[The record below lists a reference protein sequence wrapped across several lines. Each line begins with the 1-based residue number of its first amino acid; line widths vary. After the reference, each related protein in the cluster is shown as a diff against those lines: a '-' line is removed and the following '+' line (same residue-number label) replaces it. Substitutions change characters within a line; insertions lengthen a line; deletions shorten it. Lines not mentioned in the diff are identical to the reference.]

1 MEIGLVKRVD
11 IDQEMQQSYLDYA
24 MSVIVARALPDARDG
39 LKPVQRRIL
48 YGMYDMGLR
57 ADSSY
62 KKSARIVGEVL
73 GKYHP
78 HGDQTVYEAMARM
91 AQDFSM
97 RYPLVDGQGNFGSVD
112 GDPPA
117 AMRYTEARLTPAAV
131 DILVQ
136 LDRDTIDF
144 TRNFDDSLN
153 EPDVL
158 PAAIPNLLV
167 NGASG
172 IAVGMATS
180 IPPHNMGEVID
191 ALNYLLERWES
202 QEDVTVSDLM
212 KYVKGPD
219 FPTGGII
226 LHENNG
232 EDLLSAYAT
241 GRGKVTLRG
250 KIHLEEMGR
259 GKNRIIITELPYQ
272 INKSSLIERIAELVR
287 EGGLEGISDLRDE
300 SDRQGMRI
308 VIELNKVAA
317 TENLL
322 RDLYRRTPLQ
332 STFRISLLALVDG
345 EPHMLSLKQALR
357 VYLEHRI
364 TVVRRRSEFDL
375 AKAKARAHILEGLRV
390 ALNNLDEV
398 ISLIRKAQ
406 DVEDARGKLMKR
418 FKLTELQANAILE
431 MQLRRLAALERR
443 KIELEYKEVHE
454 LIGELEGLLHSPK
467 KLRLVVGDELK
478 AMKIAYSDRRRT
490 QIVAL
495 KDGAEMRT
503 LLTTHDLMPTQNVWV
518 GVTADGLIGRTT
530 GDTLPRW
537 SGRNAPHWVYAT
549 NTHQTLF
556 LAASD
561 GRAAAIAVQ
570 SLPEVERFEDGV
582 PLRKVS
588 PFEEEQKLVLLFSAP
603 TRLEE
608 NDEHYIVT
616 VSRAGLVKKS
626 SVRDLPG
633 PSTQLFSLAKVNAG
647 DEIGWAV
654 LTDGNSELL
663 LATRKGMVIRFTEED
678 VRPMGLVAAG
688 VNGIKLASSDQLI
701 GAARIL
707 PEFDLLLVGKDGK
720 AWRLPTAQL
729 PVQGRYGQG
738 VMACKP
744 QPGAELIALAYSH
757 AGQEVVIQLKDAAN
771 KVETIGAI
779 PAGRRQSTARQLITL
794 KPGDQITGLTLIE
807 DGLAYWEK
815 RQVKPQKRTRRVAVP
830 ENQADQLALPL
841 DGLAA
846 RKQGAA
852 APKKEAVGKQKTEPA
867 AKASKTAAEKPKDAT
882 TPRLKTAAAR
892 TKRAAATPKPSV
904 KTVSKPAAVKA
915 KTATTAPSTVKTNAT
930 KAAPKTRTTAA
941 KTTTKV
947 ATGAKLPAKK
957 AAKAVAS
964 KPSGKSSTTVSKT
977 TKTSKTTKSSTK
989 PASKPAAKTT
999 TRPPTKLTVATKK
1012 PAVKKPTAGTGKAGS
1027 VKTPKTQVRKP
1038 KTTTK

>member
-1 MEIGLVKRVD
+1 MEIGLVKNVD

-78 HGDQTVYEAMARM
+78 HGDQTVYEAMARL

-97 RYPLVDGQGNFGSVD
+97 RYALVDGQGNFGSVD

-131 DILVQ
+131 DILAQ

-144 TRNFDDSLN
+144 SRNFDDSLN

-180 IPPHNMGEVID
+180 IPPHNLGEVID
-191 ALNYLLERWES
+191 ALNYLLERWEV

-212 KYVKGPD
+212 KFVKGPD

-226 LHENNG
+226 MHENNG
-232 EDLLSAYAT
+232 EDLLAAYAT
-241 GRGKVTLRG
+241 GRGKVMLRG

-272 INKSSLIERIAELVR
+272 INKSSLIERIAELAR

-308 VIELNKVAA
+308 VIELNKVAE
-317 TENLL
+317 TENVL
-322 RDLYRRTPLQ
+322 RELYRRTPLQ
-332 STFRISLLALVDG
+332 STFRISLLALVGG

-398 ISLIRKAQ
+398 IGLIRKAQ
-406 DVEDARGKLMKR
+406 DVEDARSKLMKR
-418 FKLTELQANAILE
+418 FKLTEIQANAILE

-443 KIELEYKEVHE
+443 KIELEYKEVQDQ
-454 LIGELEGLLHSPK
+454 IRELEGLLRSPQ

-478 AMKIAYSDRRRT
+478 AMRAAYADRRRT

-495 KDGAEMRT
+495 KDGAEMRN
-503 LLTTHDLMPTQNVWV
+503 LLTTTDLMPTQNVWV
-518 GVTADGLIGRTT
+518 GVTEDGLIGRTS

-537 SGRNAPHWVYAT
+537 SGRNAPRQVYAT
-549 NTHQTLF
+549 NTHQTLYMV
-556 LAASD
+556 ASD
-561 GRAAAIAVQ
+561 GRAAAISVQ
-570 SLPEVERFEDGV
+570 SLPEVERFEDGI
-582 PLRKVS
+582 PLRKAS
-588 PFEEEQKLVLLFSAP
+588 PFEGEQELVQLFSAP

-608 NDEHYIVT
+608 GEEHYTVT
-616 VSRAGLVKKS
+616 VSRAGMVKKS
-626 SVRDLPG
+626 SIRDLPG
-633 PSTQLFSLAKVNAG
+633 PSTQLFWLAKVNPG

-654 LTDGNSELL
+654 LTDGKSELL

-688 VNGIKLASSDQLI
+688 VNGIKLSSNDQLI

-707 PEFDLLLVGKDGK
+707 PEFDLLLVGRDGK

-738 VMACKP
+738 AIACKP
-744 QPGAELIALAYSH
+744 QPGAELVSLAYSH
-757 AGQEVVIQLKDAAN
+757 PGQEFVIHLKDATN
-771 KVETIGAI
+771 KVETIDAI
-779 PAGRRQSTARQLITL
+779 PAGRRQSTGKPLVTL
-794 KPGDQITGLTLIE
+794 KPGDQVTGLTMIE
-807 DGLAYWEK
+807 DGMAYWEK
-815 RQVKPQKRTRRVAVP
+815 RQGKPLKKIRRVIAP
-830 ENQADQLALPL
+830 EAQADQLALPL
-841 DGLAA
+841 GGQPGRKRTAA
-846 RKQGAA
+846 TT
-852 APKKEAVGKQKTEPA
+852 QKTTAEQ
-867 AKASKTAAEKPKDAT
+867 AKGDRAVKTT
-882 TPRLKTAAAR
+882 KTAAAK
-892 TKRAAATPKPSV
+892 TKT
-904 KTVSKPAAVKA
+904 KA
-915 KTATTAPSTVKTNAT
+915 KAATVKTKTVA
-930 KAAPKTRTTAA
+930 KA
-941 KTTTKV
+941 
-947 ATGAKLPAKK
+947 PAKK
-957 AAKAVAS
+957 ASKAVVVKEKTAAS
-964 KPSGKSSTTVSKT
+964 KPASVDKKAAKPTVKASTISAK
-977 TKTSKTTKSSTK
+977 KTK
-989 PASKPAAKTT
+989 PVTTAKPAAKPTSKPAAKPSTPSTT
-999 TRPPTKLTVATKK
+999 KPTGTTKK

-1027 VKTPKTQVRKP
+1027 TKTTKNPVRKP
-1038 KTTTK
+1038 KTTKK